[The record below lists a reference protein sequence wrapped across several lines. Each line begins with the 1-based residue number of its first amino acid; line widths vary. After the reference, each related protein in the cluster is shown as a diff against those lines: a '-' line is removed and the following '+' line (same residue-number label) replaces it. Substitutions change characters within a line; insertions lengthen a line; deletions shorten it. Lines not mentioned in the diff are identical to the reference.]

1 MEQIDT
7 EKREGRERII
17 TRRLIKP
24 RLNVHYPQV
33 VGLKNG
39 LVRRMINNSIL
50 DAVYDL
56 IRLQGYVKDPTKTLT
71 GDYHVKL
78 FKNGLLSL
86 LYENYGYAQH
96 AAHGITYQSSQT
108 FNLEDGSEYR
118 LEDLFKPGSN
128 YVDRL
133 SDIIRREFKS
143 RDIPMLTEFK
153 AIDRNQSFYLTDQAV
168 VIYFQL
174 YEYTP
179 YVYGFPT
186 FEIPFHDI
194 MDIIDPNRPIGRLLN
209 AQTEPAPA

>member
-1 MEQIDT
+1 
-7 EKREGRERII
+7 
-17 TRRLIKP
+17 
-24 RLNVHYPQV
+24 
-33 VGLKNG
+33 
-39 LVRRMINNSIL
+39 MINNSIL

-56 IRLQGYVKDPTKTLT
+56 IRLQGYVQDPTKTLT

-168 VIYFQL
+168 GIYFQL

-186 FEIPFHDI
+186 FEIPFRDL
-194 MDIIDPNRPIGRLLN
+194 MDIIDPNGPIGRLLN